1 MAKRGNPEVREW
13 MKSHKEEVEQVQ
25 TRYDALGEVS
35 LQSLLESAPL
45 TDADV
50 SKIRDLCIARI
61 IAAESAR

>member
-1 MAKRGNPEVREW
+1 MAKRGNPEVRVW
-13 MKSHKEEVEQVQ
+13 MKEHSEEVEQVQ
-25 TRYDALGEVS
+25 QRYNALREVS

-50 SKIRDLCIARI
+50 NKIRDLCIARM